1 MKYILGIQNLLFICT
16 WLISFGVEHRVL
28 PRRLCHI
35 LICGTY
41 IQVYESIRTVVV
53 SSAIHRM
60 CHIRRTYCWYRK
72 SLGPRLRMVH
82 PQNFYI
88 IQEDEKMIY

>member
-35 LICGTY
+35 LICGTCIFKFTSRY
-41 IQVYESIRTVVV
+41 VV
-53 SSAIHRM
+53 IHRM
-60 CHIRRTYCWYRK
+60 CLRRTYCWYRK